1 MCDKQQVDGHTSQA
15 CPRNTASK
23 SSTMSCSDGYHTSQH
38 LQTRAQGTLVVE
50 MCGDAAEL
58 AEMRNKIRLLQADAP
73 SNSDDAPPKVPEKNS
88 SEPSFL
94 PEDVDDQ
101 SGFPQQSRIRYS
113 LYVLP
118 SCVQLVGVLASCGA
132 CLSVGLYARTQA
144 TQQEAAC
151 LSSMFFGSCKAV

>member
-1 MCDKQQVDGHTSQA
+1 
-15 CPRNTASK
+15 
-23 SSTMSCSDGYHTSQH
+23 MSAQ
-38 LQTRAQGTLVVE
+38 AQGTLRLE

-88 SEPSFL
+88 SESSFL

-118 SCVQLVGVLASCGA
+118 SCIQLVFLGFLCQDICLLACMHELKQHSRRLHA
-132 CLSVGLYARTQA
+132 CPVCPLDPAKLS
-144 TQQEAAC
+144 E
-151 LSSMFFGSCKAV
+151 